1 MQTKKPR
8 RTPVE
13 ARSDSERNRR
23 GRGTAAESK
32 VEPRRARGAG
42 GESKVESGPSRRA
55 GTKRPM
61 TSEDLWA
68 LPRVSSPVP
77 SPDGKSL
84 VVSVTNC
91 SVDANRGVSRLWIV
105 PANADDAG
113 TGAPDDRARALTSGD
128 KSATNPAWSPDGRRI
143 VFTRK
148 PEGEKGDAGAPAKRP
163 AVSKPG
169 PRFPNAS
176 QLYLL
181 DLEGGEPERVTDL
194 PLGVTHPKWF
204 PDGRRVAFL
213 SPVYKDALT
222 IEAAAARAQ
231 QLQDDPVKAHVTEDR
246 FYRYWDTWL
255 TDGKISHIFVLD
267 LDTRELI
274 DLIPESTAIFDDM
287 EAGHIFDISPEGDEV
302 VFGCTRSQPPH
313 DPVLFGVFTVP
324 VPPRKTDRA
333 GKITEITPK
342 QGVVDAMDPVYSP
355 DGRWILFGIQ
365 REFGFYADRHRL
377 VLHDRKTRKQSVLTE
392 SWDHSASN
400 PIFTA
405 DGKTVYFEA
414 EIDARSA
421 FWKLDVQRALADP
434 DRNPPREVIRGGTLS
449 RPMLAG
455 NRIFFGMST
464 IVSPPEA
471 YSCDLNG
478 NNRRRHTA
486 FTQETMDRIAPSAH
500 EEVYFTGA
508 EGHSVH
514 MTVVYPPGYTD
525 GGLSDEAGPQV
536 DGGKAPKKLPLVH
549 MIHGG
554 PHGVFGDGWHWRWC
568 ALTFAAQGYVCALV
582 NFHGSTSWGQE
593 FAASILGRW
602 GDQPYHDVMAA
613 TDLLV
618 DRGIVDPKRMAVS
631 GGSYGGYL
639 VSWICSQTDRFA
651 CAVNHAGVC
660 DFQTQYASDF
670 TQGRARAMGGEPWDN
685 LEGMDRYNPMRHASG
700 FKTPMLV
707 VHGELDYRVPYVQ
720 GIEIYN
726 VYKAMGIPARLVI
739 YPDENHW
746 ILKPRNS
753 VHWYGEVF
761 DWFDRWLKK

>member
-1 MQTKKPR
+1 M
-8 RTPVE
+8 
-13 ARSDSERNRR
+13 
-23 GRGTAAESK
+23 
-32 VEPRRARGAG
+32 
-42 GESKVESGPSRRA
+42 
-55 GTKRPM
+55 
-61 TSEDLWA
+61 
-68 LPRVSSPVP
+68 
-77 SPDGKSL
+77 
-84 VVSVTNC
+84 
-91 SVDANRGVSRLWIV
+91 V
-105 PANADDAG
+105 PADADDAG
-113 TGAPDDRARALTSGD
+113 AGARDDRARALTSGD

-148 PEGEKGDAGAPAKRP
+148 PEGEKGDGGTPAKRP

-169 PRFPNAS
+169 PKFPNAS

-213 SPVYKDALT
+213 SPVYKDALA
-222 IEAAAARAQ
+222 IETAAARAQ

-324 VPPRKTDRA
+324 VPRSRAADRA
-333 GKITEITPK
+333 ARSGDSRSDKRPSTAARADKITELTPK

-392 SWDHSASN
+392 SWDHSATN
-400 PIFTA
+400 PIFSA

-421 FWKLDVQRALADP
+421 FWKLDVERALDDP
-434 DRNPPREVIRGGTLS
+434 DRNPPRELVRGGTLS

-478 NNRRRHTA
+478 NDRRRHTA
-486 FTQETMDRIAPSAH
+486 FTQEIMDRIAPSAH

-525 GGLSDEAGPQV
+525 GGLADAAGRWAGAKSAAGRSVGAAPGRPNARTGPDSRLSGSAGNHNSEWIQWEPRAE
-536 DGGKAPKKLPLVH
+536 GGKAPRKLPLVH

-568 ALTFAAQGYVCALV
+568 ALTFAARGYVCALV

-613 TDLLV
+613 TDFLV

-685 LEGMDRYNPMRHASG
+685 LAGMDRYNPMRHASG

-761 DWFDRWLKK
+761 DWFDRWLRRKP